1 MKWFKLLWILDAIV
15 TLIALLFFFAGLN
28 DGTVSS
34 FNISLW
40 AGLLAVLLGILFGS
54 LVLYSKK
61 KIILANSI
69 LLIPVLPA
77 LLYLLFILIIFFQE
91 HAGINH
97 HCIHLP

>member
-1 MKWFKLLWILDAIV
+1 MQSELRAMKWFKVLWILDAIV

-34 FNISLW
+34 YNMSLW
-40 AGLLAVLLGILFGS
+40 AGLLLVLLGILIGS

-61 KIILANSI
+61 KIMLANII

-77 LLYLLFILIIFFQE
+77 LLYLLFILVIIFSG
-91 HAGINH
+91 ARWN
-97 HCIHLP
+97 